1 MNIKPRSQ
9 TALESAADVLAIG
22 IFAAEAKTKTKTS
35 KKTARAGTPS
45 LPSWA
50 QPLDKKLGGFLLK
63 EMKAQNFKAAQG
75 QTLHVHGLGK
85 IKAQRVVLVGLG
97 NSSKITSD
105 SYRLG
110 AAQALKAANQLC
122 AKTAAIYLP
131 GVKGIDMADQARAM
145 AEGCELS
152 GYAFNKYISKPKNE
166 MAIQTTHLHIDGA
179 TPAQARKAIKQG
191 QDIASGVALARDLV
205 NETPDGLS
213 PIEFAKRAKT
223 VGREC
228 GLQVTVMDERKL
240 AQEKMQMLLAV
251 SRAASPY
258 RPARVVR
265 LHYKPAKKAKKHIA
279 LVGKG
284 LVFDSGGLDL
294 KPPAGMLNMKLD
306 MGGAGC
312 VLGAMAAI
320 GKLKPDVAVTA
331 YLGCVE
337 NGIGGNAYHPGDVLK
352 SRKGITVEVNNTDAE
367 GRLVLGDCIDY
378 ALTKDKPDVLIDVA
392 TLTGAAMV
400 ALGPTTAALY
410 SRQDELADAIASAG
424 KAAGED
430 FWRMPLNDRLFSQLK
445 SDIADMKNT
454 GERFG
459 GSITAALFLDQ
470 FVDGRADWAHL
481 DIAGPAMTSK
491 GNAYTPKGGV
501 GFGAATLARYVA
513 DQ

>member
-1 MNIKPRSQ
+1 
-9 TALESAADVLAIG
+9 
-22 IFAAEAKTKTKTS
+22 
-35 KKTARAGTPS
+35 
-45 LPSWA
+45 
-50 QPLDKKLGGFLLK
+50 
-63 EMKAQNFKAAQG
+63 
-75 QTLHVHGLGK
+75 
-85 IKAQRVVLVGLG
+85 
-97 NSSKITSD
+97 
-105 SYRLG
+105 
-110 AAQALKAANQLC
+110 
-122 AKTAAIYLP
+122 
-131 GVKGIDMADQARAM
+131 
-145 AEGCELS
+145 
-152 GYAFNKYISKPKNE
+152 
-166 MAIQTTHLHIDGA
+166 
-179 TPAQARKAIKQG
+179 
-191 QDIASGVALARDLV
+191 
-205 NETPDGLS
+205 
-213 PIEFAKRAKT
+213 
-223 VGREC
+223 
-228 GLQVTVMDERKL
+228 
-240 AQEKMQMLLAV
+240 MQMVLAV

-279 LVGKG
+279 FVGKG

-367 GRLVLGDCIDY
+367 GRLVLADCIDY

-400 ALGPTTAALY
+400 ALGDTTAALY
-410 SRQDELADAIASAG
+410 SRQDELAEHIASAG
-424 KAAGED
+424 ESAGED
-430 FWRMPLNDRLFSQLK
+430 FWRMPLNDKLFSQLR

-481 DIAGPAMTSK
+481 DIAGPAMTTK

-501 GFGAATLARYVA
+501 GFGAATLARFAA